1 MINKLWEAARRNDAM
16 GSVALAT
23 RAWAPVAWLAGSS
36 LTARV
41 WAVLV
46 ALVVACG
53 AYQGGLPPLSPS
65 APTSFDDRV
74 MGQALAS
81 GADVNA
87 DISLYYGFLAL
98 AAVAG
103 VAALALATALEG
115 FVRGRAPEATGGEK
129 NGEAEAGL
137 AAEDLLGAAREY
149 GYAGV
154 FLAALVPLLGAE
166 LWPALACLGL
176 STLHYALGV
185 ARPRGVPATTGLVRA
200 GLMCAFPLGVF
211 AYVSSVLDGTWA
223 CAGALLA
230 AVLLATLACLALW
243 LWRERLGRD
252 LGRLTEALSVAALPL
267 LATGVVNSVALEAK
281 NVLAVRGL
289 LDDPRPY
296 AVYVGIVCLGA
307 VASGA
312 LLLREARRAGGASA
326 AREARLARRGWALLV
341 LMVLL
346 CAYQPPVLAEYGSEY
361 FESANHGLALYALFQ
376 HGELPLVENF
386 DAHMLAKEVAGILYY
401 LLNPYEPWASSVYNG
416 LVCVPVVFLLER
428 SLARL
433 VSERA
438 AATWVLLCPLFCVSV
453 GARPLAGSLGYAI
466 FPLMAIWG
474 ALRRPGCRSYGLFCA
489 VMVLTCLLGL
499 DVGVSSIFA
508 AAATFLVAWARSRD
522 GVRIG
527 RLFATGAATV
537 ALAGAAWVAL
547 CAARGVDPL
556 SRLVEFV
563 TLAASN
569 ANWATYPVGDAE
581 SLATALCY
589 VALPLASLVLVAWLA
604 VFARPRLGSVL
615 VGEGGARGASSARG
629 VSLARRV
636 SLAESPREVRAAAAW
651 TGALFF
657 ACFYLAN
664 LSRGIV
670 RHNLSEGGGGSLLST
685 IGAAALCTVLYVR
698 LSRVTRRPEVFAG
711 LVATSALVCSLM
723 GIVAPAG
730 VSYLADFPSELGR
743 AAEKWSS
750 AERYEESPTEGTRVE
765 GSDADDAAMKAV
777 LDATLEPD
785 ETYLTLSSKDFLY
798 AIVDRQNPLYANQSP
813 LMLSGD
819 ASQEFALEELADAE
833 CVYVLMPRDAWPTA
847 DGIDVTFKY
856 YRLAEV
862 VFERY
867 EPFLRVDGADY
878 DVWCL
883 SARRDELERKLDA
896 ALAAGAFE
904 EVAGWSYVD
913 GYDPAVFGELGQ
925 IPRLWGELDEGDAWG
940 TTAVTAEAPEAAGL
954 ELEADEPVVLEL
966 SEPAGGAP
974 AYLAL
979 DVEAA
984 EDGTLRLT
992 FAGEDAEKARTLSL
1006 DVSAGSHRY
1015 LVRVS
1020 GYYEWWQGDVSS
1032 VGLSCSAGATLHE
1045 LTVREGD

>member
-1 MINKLWEAARRNDAM
+1 MINKLWEAARRNGTT
-16 GSVALAT
+16 GSVAPAA

-65 APTSFDDRV
+65 TPTSFDDRV

-87 DISLYYGFLAL
+87 DIARYYGFFAL

-103 VAALALATALEG
+103 VAALALATSLEG
-115 FVRGRAPEATGGEK
+115 LASGRAEKGPSAEK
-129 NGEAEAGL
+129 NGEA
-137 AAEDLLGAAREY
+137 AADPAAADLLGAAREY

-176 STLHYALGV
+176 ATLHYALGV

-200 GLMCAFPLGVF
+200 ALMCAFPLGVF
-211 AYVSSVLDGTWA
+211 AYVSGVLEGTWA

-230 AVLLATLACLALW
+230 VVLLAVLAGLSLW

-267 LATGVVNSVALEAK
+267 LATGIVNSVALEAK

-296 AVYVGIVCLGA
+296 AVYVAIVCLGA

-312 LLLREARRAGGASA
+312 LLLREARREGGASD
-326 AREARLARRGWALLV
+326 AREARLARWGWALLV
-341 LMVLL
+341 LMVLF
-346 CAYQPPVLAEYGSEY
+346 CGYQPPVFAEYADEY

-376 HGELPLVENF
+376 HGELLLVENF

-401 LLNPYEPWASSVYNG
+401 LLSPYEPWASSVYNG
-416 LVCVPVVFLLER
+416 LVCIPALFLLER

-433 VSERA
+433 ASERA

-466 FPLMAIWG
+466 FPLMAVWG
-474 ALRRPGCRSYGLFCA
+474 ALRRPGWRSYGLFCA

-508 AAATFLVAWARSRD
+508 AVATFLVAWARSRD

-527 RLFATGAATV
+527 RLLATGAATV

-589 VALPLASLVLVAWLA
+589 VALPLGALVLVAWLA

-615 VGEGGARGASSARG
+615 VGEGGARGAASARR

-636 SLAESPREVRAAAAW
+636 PLAEAPREVRAAAAW
-651 TGALFF
+651 AGALFF

-685 IGAAALCTVLYVR
+685 FGAAVLCAVLYVR
-698 LSRVTRRPEVFAG
+698 LSRGTRRPEAFAG
-711 LVATSALVCSLM
+711 MVAASALVCSLM
-723 GIVAPAG
+723 GLVAPAG
-730 VSYLADFPSELGR
+730 AEYLAGFPSEIGR
-743 AAEKWSS
+743 AAGKWSS
-750 AERYEESPTEGTRVE
+750 VEQYKESPAAGTRVE

-819 ASQEFALEELADAE
+819 ASQEYALEEIADAE

-856 YRLAEV
+856 YRLAEL

-883 SARRDELERKLDA
+883 SARRDELERELDA

-904 EVAGWSYVD
+904 GVAGWSYVE
-913 GYDPAVFGELGQ
+913 GYDPAVSGELGQ
-925 IPRLWGELDEGDAWG
+925 IPQLWGERDEKDAWG
-940 TTAVTAEAPEAAGL
+940 STAVTSEALDAARL
-954 ELEADEPVVLEL
+954 KLEADDPVTLEL
-966 SEPAGGAP
+966 SETAGGEP

-979 DVEAA
+979 DLEAA
-984 EDGTLRLT
+984 EDGTLLLA
-992 FAGEDAEKARTLSL
+992 FAGEDAAEPRSLSL
-1006 DVSAGSHRY
+1006 DVSAGRHRY

-1020 GYYEWWQGDVSS
+1020 GYYEWWRGDVSS
-1032 VGLSCSAGATLHE
+1032 VDLSCTVDVTIHE